1 MNEPVSV
8 IINVFNE
15 VDTIEKEVR
24 VIHEKI
30 ISKISGSEL
39 IIAEDG
45 SNDGT
50 HEIIGKLAKE
60 LPFVIHST
68 SVERKGYT
76 RAFRDAVNI
85 AKNPWVF
92 FSDTGGKNDFE
103 DFYKLYVLREGS
115 DLVIGTRHGR
125 TDQLYRQV
133 LTWGYNK
140 LLQLYFGLNTTD
152 ADSGFRLYKTSL
164 LKTVANQ
171 QWVFKN
177 LISSEIVIRLHY
189 INAVIKETPVTYRQ
203 RKGES
208 RGLPLRKIPNVI
220 IDSIKKIPELKRIV
234 KEHLIVRD

>member
-1 MNEPVSV
+1 
-8 IINVFNE
+8 
-15 VDTIEKEVR
+15 
-24 VIHEKI
+24 
-30 ISKISGSEL
+30 
-39 IIAEDG
+39 
-45 SNDGT
+45 
-50 HEIIGKLAKE
+50 
-60 LPFVIHST
+60 
-68 SVERKGYT
+68 
-76 RAFRDAVNI
+76 
-85 AKNPWVF
+85 
-92 FSDTGGKNDFE
+92 
-103 DFYKLYVLREGS
+103 
-115 DLVIGTRHGR
+115 
-125 TDQLYRQV
+125 V

>member
-15 VDTIEKEVR
+15 ADTIEKEVR

-30 ISKISGSEL
+30 ISQIPGSEL

-45 SNDGT
+45 SSDGT
-50 HEIIGKLAKE
+50 HEMIEKLAKE
-60 LPFVIHST
+60 LPYVIHST
-68 SVERKGYT
+68 SIERKGYT
-76 RAFRDAVNI
+76 KAFRDAVNL

-92 FSDTGGKNDFE
+92 FSDTGGKNDFS
-103 DFYKLYVLREGS
+103 DFYKLYVLREGN

-125 TDQLYRQV
+125 TDQLYRQA

-140 LLQLYFGLNTTD
+140 LLQLYFGINTTD

-164 LKTVANQ
+164 LKIVANQ

-177 LISSEIVIRLHY
+177 LISSEIVIRMHY
-189 INAVIKETPVTYRQ
+189 MNAVIREIPVTYRQ
-203 RKGES
+203 RKGAS
-208 RGLPLRKIPNVI
+208 RGLPFGKIPTVI
-220 IDSIKKIPELKRIV
+220 IDSLKKIPELKKRV
-234 KEHLIVRD
+234 KQI